1 MRVLDLGCSAVIVP
15 GVQTKEQCEEA
26 VAASL
31 FPKPLA
37 QVGGFDGFRGANPFV
52 RAGRHGLEAPAA
64 YHRSSNEQ
72 TLVIPL
78 LETAEALAN
87 VEEIM
92 QAEGL
97 RVAAFGPFDLS
108 VAMGFD
114 GVRTPE
120 VEAALM
126 TGVRAALKYGV
137 RPMLPVLDASEEET
151 GNTLRRWRQEG
162 VHVFTVGV
170 DKALLGRTAKAFL
183 QACR

>member
-78 LETAEALAN
+78 PETAEALAN

-92 QAEGL
+92 QGCAHATSTAEHAQSSTRAHSVL
-97 RVAAFGPFDLS
+97 RWILFLS
-108 VAMGFD
+108 RHNCPLSYFV
-114 GVRTPE
+114 P
-120 VEAALM
+120 L
-126 TGVRAALKYGV
+126 TG
-137 RPMLPVLDASEEET
+137 
-151 GNTLRRWRQEG
+151 Q
-162 VHVFTVGV
+162 VFFTSHSRCQSVGAV
-170 DKALLGRTAKAFL
+170 
-183 QACR
+183 